1 MFKNVELF
9 CIAKCLDALRA
20 ALQNPT
26 EATTFPDFIT
36 GSPDLLRLH
45 LFKKSEL
52 CSVLASGTSH
62 LAAGER
68 VTLLGQWQNKHGVWP
83 VSS

>member
-9 CIAKCLDALRA
+9 SIAKYLDTLRA
-20 ALQNPT
+20 TLQNPT
-26 EATTFPDFIT
+26 EATTFPYFLT
-36 GSPDLLRLH
+36 GSPDLLGLH
-45 LFKKSEL
+45 MFKSEL
-52 CSVLASGTSH
+52 CSVLASGTCH